1 MHQFAESVACV
12 KCRSINSVTAVP
24 RPSVG
29 VFGITERRWIRQCW
43 VCGCEWD
50 GFEGRAAS

>member
-1 MHQFAESVACV
+1 MHQFAESAACV
-12 KCRSINSVTAVP
+12 KCRSINSVTEVP

-50 GFEGRAAS
+50 DFEGRAAS